1 MNDPYSIVYNQEVE
15 NTKQNIKNSRQLLR
29 EKITNL
35 INYLSEQLP
44 DKAESFKRN
53 EQLYRRRIH
62 PNDNY

>member
-53 EQLYRRRIH
+53 E
-62 PNDNY
+62 